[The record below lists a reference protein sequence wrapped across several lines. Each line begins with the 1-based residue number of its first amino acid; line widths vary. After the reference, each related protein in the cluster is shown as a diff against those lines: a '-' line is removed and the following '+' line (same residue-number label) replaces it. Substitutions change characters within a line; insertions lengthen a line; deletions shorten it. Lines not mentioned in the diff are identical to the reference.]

1 MGTEGKSRETS
12 LEEIYAA
19 MELLPLQLT
28 EVIENYASKIRDE
41 NKRTEDEEA
50 ELNRERNSKANDSVN
65 GTKQQK
71 EQNQAE
77 RAAKVQE
84 RETIRKRLSEISD
97 SMAQANDKYL
107 ECGDLLHHK
116 NARGRQYTQIVQ
128 IMQQHDKILDAFEAL
143 KESVKDDLQGMVNE
157 RYFQEKG
164 LEADRAYNATNA
176 QIMAEYIKKKNQEE
190 TRHTQLLS
198 DIRKNFEKQ
207 VENFHSKTIRADI
220 EKCQL
225 QIPLNQ
231 QMELVKEMPETVHLA
246 VSALELSKFK
256 GDSMTAAAVEML
268 AKEFDFCAE
277 MRKGR
282 KYLTFPYGQSFAS
295 ETFNKI
301 IEYDFESR
309 EMALEY
315 LAAIEMRLFQ
325 SIPAGKLRV
334 TMFDPLDLG
343 KNFAMFSVLGEHDER
358 IISTKIWHETD
369 RMKEKLEELVS
380 QISHVT
386 QDCLKGVYPNIVE
399 YNKVVGKNAEP
410 LHVLFIADFAKQNFD
425 MEACRLLQQIL
436 SSGPECGVFCFVSG
450 NHNSLELGLGSD
462 ALAKNDRFIFEHGR
476 MKMKHNGRKDIDM
489 LPIKLPDV
497 SERTEILQKLNEG
510 IKKSERIIIDYNEV
524 SDNLLDH
531 KEKWFQYLP
540 DESGISIPVGLEG
553 ANKVVEIGFGGIHRT
568 QHHMLISGTIGSGKS
583 TFLHSFIIST
593 ILHYGPEDVQIYLL
607 DFKKGVEFKVYSEYN
622 LPNFKV
628 ISTDT
633 TPEYGLAVLKYLCEE
648 HARIES
654 SLFKKNGLS
663 LIEEYNDKYP
673 NQKIGRTILIM
684 DEFHEMFVD
693 SDTDT
698 AKECFK
704 YLQQLVKQGR
714 AWGVYVVLASQKLPE
729 SCRDIY
735 HQMLNRVALQST
747 EEVAKMILDADNPG
761 IPMLANM
768 DVGSGIF
775 NDNGGDKDSNR
786 IFRIAYFNRESLK
799 ATLKQIE
806 ERQQELEYDRNLDD
820 SPMIL
825 DINNLSDAKDH
836 PLTAFTEE
844 GRLPEEKQLGCPLY
858 FAKSLTLDE
867 QFEMR
872 LYSDE
877 AQNLLIAG
885 PEDGRVKRI
894 LGISAMSI
902 LFNAIVM
909 NDGILPDKPIITY
922 FDFSNGHK
930 NFASYDILNEL
941 AACYPQQIR
950 VFGKS
955 TVMFGLEQME
965 KEIEEGIHER
975 HFVIFAGL
983 NRAKKILSHST
994 TYEKSPRERLIQ
1006 MVEAGPEK
1014 GVNFIIWA
1022 NEPESFLE
1030 FYPEMLDWFDYRIG
1044 YELQDDALK
1053 KMFLNV
1059 NMEFGDDNTA
1069 ISYSADA
1076 DNMKIR
1082 IYDAPL
1088 KEYVDKFI
1096 DQVDKCLIE
1105 EPEFEE

>member
-1 MGTEGKSRETS
+1 MRAEGKSRETS

-28 EVIENYASKIRDE
+28 EVIENYALKIRDE
-41 NKRTEDEEA
+41 NKRTEDEET
-50 ELNRERNSKANDSVN
+50 ELNRERNSKASDSVN
-65 GTKQQK
+65 HTKQRK
-71 EQNQAE
+71 EQIQAE
-77 RAAKVQE
+77 MAAKVQE
-84 RETIRKRLSEISD
+84 RETIRKRLLKISD
-97 SMAQANDKYL
+97 SMNQVNDKYL
-107 ECGDLLHHK
+107 ACGNLLRHK
-116 NARGRQYTQIVQ
+116 KAKGRQYTQIVQ
-128 IMQQHDKILDAFEAL
+128 IMQEHDEILDAFEAV
-143 KESVKDDLQGMVNE
+143 KKSVEDDLRGMVNE
-157 RYFQEKG
+157 IYFQKKG
-164 LEADRAYNATNA
+164 LEADRTYNATNA
-176 QIMAEYIKKKNQEE
+176 QIMAEYINKKNQEE

-198 DIRKNFEKQ
+198 DIRKNFERQ
-207 VENFHSKTIRADI
+207 VENFHAEIIRADI

-246 VSALELSKFK
+246 ASALELSKFK
-256 GDSMTAAAVEML
+256 GDSMTATAVERL
-268 AKEFDFCAE
+268 VNEFAFCTE

-386 QDCLKGVYPNIVE
+386 QDCLKGVYTNIVE

-410 LHVLFIADFAKQNFD
+410 LHILFIADLAEQNFD

-462 ALAKNDRFIFEHGR
+462 TLAKNDRFIFEHGR

-510 IKKSERIIIDYNEV
+510 IKKSERIVIGYNEV

-583 TFLHSFIIST
+583 TFLHSFIMST

-648 HARIES
+648 HARVES
-654 SLFKKNGLS
+654 SLFRKNGLS

-673 NQKIGRTILIM
+673 NRKIGRTILII

-693 SDTDT
+693 SDSDT

-799 ATLKQIE
+799 ETLKQIE

-922 FDFSNGHK
+922 FDFSNGRK

-965 KEIEEGIHER
+965 KEIEEEIYER

-1044 YELQDDALK
+1044 YELQDDAFK
-1053 KMFLNV
+1053 KLFWSTH
-1059 NMEFGDDNTA
+1059 MESGDDNTA
-1069 ISYSADA
+1069 ISYSVD
-1076 DNMKIR
+1076 DGNLKIR

-1096 DQVDKCLIE
+1096 DQVDKCLLE
-1105 EPEFEE
+1105 GSEFEE